1 MLYISPIIKDFYD
14 LNLTIPHTHF
24 TETNDFSRVGLFVG
38 HELFINKF
46 SIETQIGYYV
56 KYPFKHRSLLYET
69 LGLKRYINDKW
80 FTSIRLKAHAADA
93 ETVEFGIGVR
103 L

>member
-1 MLYISPIIKDFYD
+1 MFLGSKKMVAFKKIGFIVLFFLKEFYD

-69 LGLKRYINDKW
+69 LGLKRYINV
-80 FTSIRLKAHAADA
+80 L
-93 ETVEFGIGVR
+93 
-103 L
+103 